1 MSKFEKF
8 LNKLRKH
15 QVENRGQ
22 TMSEY
27 SVNLMIISSA
37 TVLLF
42 SPGLSNGIGKTVT
55 EVARLLP

>member
-1 MSKFEKF
+1 MSKFEKL

-15 QVENRGQ
+15 HAEDHGQ

-27 SVNLMIISSA
+27 SVALMIISSA
-37 TVLLF
+37 TVFLF
-42 SPGLSNGIGKTVT
+42 SPGLSNGIGQTVT